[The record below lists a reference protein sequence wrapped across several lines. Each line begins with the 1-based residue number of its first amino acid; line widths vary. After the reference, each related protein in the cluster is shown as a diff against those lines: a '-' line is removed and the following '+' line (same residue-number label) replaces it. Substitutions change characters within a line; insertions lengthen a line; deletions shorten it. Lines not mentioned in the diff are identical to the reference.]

1 MKRAIIRHYEASA
14 FNLCRLQPQPKMG
27 ELPPVKLWVD
37 EQKYVPRKIT
47 QASQVPIHLQE
58 AAKASIQQDI
68 DTGLIEKV
76 AIEDNKWGTSR
87 QVIVAKP
94 TKPGEPVKIRRTV
107 DYKSLNAFINPSVWH
122 CDPPMAQ
129 AERVKGSS
137 YKTVIDARDGFHSV
151 PLHDDSK
158 KWTHF
163 ITGTHG
169 VLRYNFL
176 PQGLITSPAA
186 FNERM
191 HHAEMDPSTGNTAF
205 PNSTRLMDDTCLW
218 EDSLEDIWKSTCKY
232 LMQVG
237 RAGISFSPKK
247 F

>member
-1 MKRAIIRHYEASA
+1 
-14 FNLCRLQPQPKMG
+14 MG

-107 DYKSLNAFINPSVWH
+107 DYKSLNAS
-122 CDPPMAQ
+122 
-129 AERVKGSS
+129 
-137 YKTVIDARDGFHSV
+137 
-151 PLHDDSK
+151 
-158 KWTHF
+158 
-163 ITGTHG
+163 
-169 VLRYNFL
+169 
-176 PQGLITSPAA
+176 
-186 FNERM
+186 
-191 HHAEMDPSTGNTAF
+191 
-205 PNSTRLMDDTCLW
+205 
-218 EDSLEDIWKSTCKY
+218 
-232 LMQVG
+232 
-237 RAGISFSPKK
+237 
-247 F
+247 